1 MRSGSGRGAKS
12 WRIGGLADWRA
23 GGLAA
28 VVAVQAKFWMLT
40 RTPPAA
46 ARGRHIALRTDVGLR
61 AAWGGLG
68 GIFFF
73 GVSS

>member
-1 MRSGSGRGAKS
+1 MEVAGAP
-12 WRIGGLADWRA
+12 RVGGLADWRA